1 MEHEVYNPKNIF
13 SGNVMPVVTDTI
25 KLKPGQSVNELSV
38 IYYDSTNK
46 EFFAVGSETQ
56 TIGADKVYALS
67 TTTVEAS
74 DIEIE
79 ITVYMTGEFNE
90 SEVVLSSGQDIE
102 DYIIA
107 FRSKGIFL
115 K

>member
-1 MEHEVYNPKNIF
+1 MTHEEYSPKNFF
-13 SGNVMPVVTDTI
+13 SGNVMPVVTGNI
-25 KLKPGQSVNELSV
+25 KLKPGQSVTELSV

-46 EFFAVGSETQ
+46 EFFTVGSETQ

-67 TTTVEAS
+67 TITAEAS

-79 ITVYMTGEFNE
+79 IPVYMTGEFNE

-102 DYIIA
+102 DYVIA